1 MEEYRLV
8 DLFGI
13 LKKRILIILLLS
25 LVSGIGGYYAVDK
38 WNSMNPKYTA
48 TTYFVVAHSNDE
60 KKDSLKYQT
69 QVYAQQYNSTILKTV
84 TKLVTTPKVVG
95 NSIRKVERDS
105 RYTNQ
110 QLYGT
115 VAKNTARNIGVG
127 NDKDTMLVTVTYA
140 ASNAKYA
147 AAMSNELF
155 IQTKKE
161 VERIWGTSDLKLVNK
176 VIEPAFKTEVSK
188 IKVSVI
194 ITVGIFI
201 VLSGAYIFGKLLK
214 NGKIKN

>member
-1 MEEYRLV
+1 MEFNES
-8 DLFGI
+8 
-13 LKKRILIILLLS
+13 K
-25 LVSGIGGYYAVDK
+25 
-38 WNSMNPKYTA
+38 
-48 TTYFVVAHSNDE
+48 
-60 KKDSLKYQT
+60 
-69 QVYAQQYNSTILKTV
+69 VYAQQYNSTILKTV